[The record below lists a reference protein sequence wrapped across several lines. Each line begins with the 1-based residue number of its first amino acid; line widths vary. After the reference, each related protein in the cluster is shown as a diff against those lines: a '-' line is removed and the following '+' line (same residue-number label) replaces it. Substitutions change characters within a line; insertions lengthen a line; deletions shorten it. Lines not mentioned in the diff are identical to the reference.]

1 MKRNTL
7 FSRCAA
13 LGLAL
18 AALLTVTTLPAAAS
32 DALGTELLSGSF
44 KLADGVT
51 MTGGSLWS
59 ATYSDLRTERYITY
73 TPNSQVSPMLYYGA
87 QMDSKAKL
95 SAAAQSLAG
104 QGYRVVA
111 GINGGY
117 FNPDGTQV
125 GLVLTDGIIR
135 GMDLY
140 NYCMVGFLADG
151 SAFLDESPIT
161 KTVSWVSGEGLPVS
175 LELTAINASRTNG
188 GLFLYDDDFGPSTQ
202 NTYAG
207 VDVVLEPVQYGAKPV
222 MNAELAL
229 RVVRV
234 TDSTQEG
241 VTADNAIPTGGF
253 VLSAN
258 KNCDE
263 GMLNALRALLPGAEV
278 TVSIAG
284 GDPRWAGAVCGV
296 SGLYSLVRDGQV
308 APDLPAGANPCTAI
322 GIKADGSVIFYTID
336 GRQKGYSVGA
346 THNQVAQRLLELGCV
361 EAAGLD
367 GGGSTT
373 LGASLPGSGSFT
385 VLNKPSGGAERAVN
399 NAIFLVTTASSG
411 GADRLYVSTGNSV
424 VLSGCRTSVTAVAA
438 DRNGYPAST
447 GGQVNWT
454 SDGGTIAPDGQGG
467 AVFTA
472 GEQAGAF
479 TVGAVSSAGISG
491 SASVRV
497 VSSLSKLDI
506 TRRDTGMAVS
516 SMDMLP
522 GDEVELDAQGLW
534 YNLDAALTDED
545 VTWSVTGGVG
555 TVDASGHFIA
565 GRDNGTGA
573 VIAQAGGKTVTI
585 EVNVTREEPFTD
597 IADHWSRPYV
607 LQLYDMGIVN
617 GIPQDDGTH
626 IYDPDG
632 ILTRGEVVT
641 YLSRLIGADAEKY
654 AGVELPFDDADQI
667 AGWQLPNVKAMYAAG
682 VFLGNRDGNKLTADM
697 GDTLNREMILT
708 MLGRVVS
715 EQMEYSLDGMPDH
728 AEISD
733 WAAPYIQ
740 TLAAG
745 GVINPNAK
753 LSPKDG
759 VTRGE
764 MAMLVAQ
771 VSQLTLIQ
779 P

>member
-1 MKRNTL
+1 MKRSTL
-7 FSRCAA
+7 FSRSAA

-18 AALLTVTTLPAAAS
+18 AMILTLTTLPAAAS

-73 TPNSQVSPMLYYGA
+73 TPNAQVSPMLYYGA
-87 QMDSKAKL
+87 RMDSKAKL

-135 GMDLY
+135 GMDKF
-140 NYCMVGFLADG
+140 NYCMVGFLPDG
-151 SAFLDESPIT
+151 SAFLDNSQIA
-161 KTVSWVSGEGLPVS
+161 KRVRWVSWEGLPVD
-175 LELTAINASRTNG
+175 LELTAINASRANG
-188 GLFLYDDDFGPSTQ
+188 GLYLYDDDFGPSTQ

-222 MNAELAL
+222 MNAELPL

-241 VTADNAIPTGGF
+241 VTADNAIPAGGF

-263 GMLNALRALLPGAEV
+263 GMLSALRSLLPGTEV
-278 TVSIAG
+278 TVSVTG

-296 SGLYSLVRDGQV
+296 SGLYALVRDGQI
-308 APDLPAGANPCTAI
+308 APDLPTTAGPCTSI

-346 THNQVAQRLLELGCV
+346 THSQVAQRLLELGCV

-373 LGASLPGSGSFT
+373 LGASLPGSSGFT
-385 VLNKPSGGAERAVN
+385 VLSRPSGGAERAVN
-399 NAIFLVTTASSG
+399 NALFLVTTASSG
-411 GADRLYVSTGNSV
+411 WADRLYVSTGSSV
-424 VLSGCRTSVTAVAA
+424 VLSGCRTTVTAAAA

-447 GGQVNWT
+447 GGWVNWT
-454 SDGGTIAPDGQGG
+454 SDGGEIVPDGQGG

-472 GEQAGAF
+472 GDRAGVF
-479 TVGAVSSAGISG
+479 TIDAYSGVSG
-491 SASVRV
+491 SAPVRV
-497 VSSLSKLDI
+497 VDTLSKLI
-506 TRRDTGMAVS
+506 VTRRDMDMAVS
-516 SMDMLP
+516 SMDLTP

-545 VTWSVTGGVG
+545 VTWSVSGDVG

-585 EVNVTREEPFTD
+585 EVSVTREEPFTD

-617 GIPQDDGTH
+617 GIPQEDGTH
-626 IYDPDG
+626 IYDPNG

-641 YLSRLIGADAEKY
+641 YLSRLIGADPESY
-654 AGVELPFDDADQI
+654 AGVELPFDDAEEI
-667 AGWQLPNVKAMYAAG
+667 ADWQLPNVKAMYAAG
-682 VFLGNRDGNKLTADM
+682 VFLGNRDGEKLTADM

-715 EQMEYSLDGMPDH
+715 EQMEYSLDGMPDR

-745 GVINPNAK
+745 GVINPNAR

-779 P
+779 PG